1 MKSWRAPTTRAMI
14 CLMSALPDRRQGK
27 AIARVLVDRELAAF
41 AATKNRDRAAAWRS
55 LERAHI
61 LAQPFL
67 MSHGGIH
74 VRMLR
79 FAIELGDWRE
89 ALGQVFRLLLVPIGN
104 ATGRLPVGNTG
115 RANVSAFDPMPIPAD
130 LWDEMSGDHCA
141 EALRDK
147 S

>member
-1 MKSWRAPTTRAMI
+1 MDAFPNE
-14 CLMSALPDRRQGK
+14 QNGK
-27 AIARVLVDRELAAF
+27 AIARVLIERELAMF
-41 AATKNRDRAAAWRS
+41 AATSRRDPAVAWRS

-79 FAIELGDWRE
+79 FAIDLRDWRE
-89 ALGQVFRLLLVPIGN
+89 ALGQAFRLLLVPLGN
-104 ATGRLPVGNTG
+104 ATGRLPIGNTG
-115 RANVSAFDPMPIPAD
+115 RANVSAFHPMPIPAD
-130 LWDEMSGDHCA
+130 LRDDMSGVHRA